1 MKQIVL
7 SEFDDELT
15 ASIRRVA
22 EREQI
27 SMEEAALKLLRKGAG
42 LGVGRKPDGKIGN
55 SLDHFIGSWSKE
67 EAAELQAA
75 LQENHVVDE
84 SDRR

>member
-1 MKQIVL
+1 MKKIVL
-7 SEFDDELT
+7 SEFDDELA

-75 LQENHVVDE
+75 LREHHVVDE
-84 SDRR
+84 SDWR